1 MGACAVVVDTVTCMG
16 TKSSPMKE
24 RENDRR
30 TRWRCMAAAAVGGGV
45 KKEI

>member
-1 MGACAVVVDTVTCMG
+1 MDTVTCMG
-16 TKSSPMKE
+16 TKSGQMKE

-30 TRWRCMAAAAVGGGV
+30 TRRQCMAVAAALGGWRCGGV